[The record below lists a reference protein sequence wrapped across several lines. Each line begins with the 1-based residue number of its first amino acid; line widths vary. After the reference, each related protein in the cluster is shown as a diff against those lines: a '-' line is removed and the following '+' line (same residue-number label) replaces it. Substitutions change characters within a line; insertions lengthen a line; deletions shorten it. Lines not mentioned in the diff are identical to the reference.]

1 MSIRL
6 PARKQRSIQPLLAL
20 MVIIAMSN
28 LIAASLGAFPILS
41 LLVRSSERG
50 TLHQIEIGITAV
62 LVVLGLLV
70 WWMGSRTAL
79 RRLIIAY
86 AGFATVVLVASLAR
100 LVLSLPNYGP
110 AQANVLLAHALVVWT
125 MTVLTFSIWYWL
137 IDSGWSEEQEGHENN
152 RPDFVFV
159 QQSNDVAGW
168 EGWAP
173 GYVDY
178 LHLAF
183 NTSTAFSPTDVSPL
197 SGRAKL
203 LMMTQSALSLI
214 VVATVLARA
223 INILAS

>member
-20 MVIIAMSN
+20 MVIIGMSN
-28 LIAASLGAFPILS
+28 LAASLGAFPILS
-41 LLVRSSERG
+41 MLMRNSESG
-50 TLHQIEIGITAV
+50 TLHQIELGISVV
-62 LVVLGLLV
+62 LVALGLLV
-70 WWMGSRTAL
+70 WWAGSHMAL
-79 RRLIIAY
+79 RRLIVSY
-86 AGFATVVLVASLAR
+86 ATFATIILVASLIR

-110 AQANVLLAHALVVWT
+110 AQANILLAHALVVWT

-137 IDSGWSEEQEGHENN
+137 IDSGWSEEQEGNKNN
-152 RPDFVFV
+152 RPHFVFV
-159 QQSNDVAGW
+159 QQGNAIAGW
-168 EGWAP
+168 ESWTP
-173 GYVDY
+173 RYVDY
-178 LHLAF
+178 LHLAY

-203 LMMTQSALSLI
+203 LMMTQSSLSLI